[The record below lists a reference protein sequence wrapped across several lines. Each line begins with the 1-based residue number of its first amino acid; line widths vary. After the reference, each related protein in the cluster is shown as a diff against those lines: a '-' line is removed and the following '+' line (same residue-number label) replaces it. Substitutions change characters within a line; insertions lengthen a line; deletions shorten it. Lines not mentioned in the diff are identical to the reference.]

1 MMDRNLIIDVGM
13 NKAEDTAFYLAKGF
27 RVVAVEANP
36 QACSE
41 VAERHDVDVRN
52 GKLTIIN
59 AAIFERGG
67 ELTFYRNIDQPARS
81 TLYPD
86 LMAQWVA
93 SGERFEEVR
102 VPGVTFDE
110 VLRAHGTPRYV
121 KIDIEGAD
129 KLCIEAIAR
138 AEEKPDFLSFEVD
151 FRTLDA
157 VLDVCGAGGAT
168 AYQFVSQM
176 NVPKQM
182 PPRPPLEGGYAP
194 GNFEVGCTGL
204 FGAELP
210 DAWVSLSELRRQARA
225 IATQHRAA
233 KAVRTLAGAVGA
245 QRQADDFV
253 ARAMP
258 KTTDWYDIHV
268 RFG

>member
-1 MMDRNLIIDVGM
+1 MPSRDLIIDVGM

-36 QACSE
+36 QACAE
-41 VAERHDVDVRN
+41 VAARYEADISS

-59 AAIFERGG
+59 AAIFERSG
-67 ELTFYRNIDQPARS
+67 ELTFYRNVDQPARS

-102 VPGVTFDE
+102 VAGITFSD
-110 VLRAHGTPRYV
+110 VLRTYGTPRYL

-129 KLCIEAIAR
+129 KLCIEAVAR
-138 AEEKPDFLSFEVD
+138 ADEKPDYLSFEVD
-151 FRTLDA
+151 FRTLNA

-176 NVPKQM
+176 KVPEQL
-182 PPRPPLEGGYAP
+182 PPQPPKEGSYAS
-194 GNFEVGCTGL
+194 GDFEVGCTGL

-210 DAWVSLSELRRQARA
+210 DAWVTLAELRRQGAA
-225 IATQHRAA
+225 IAAQHRAA
-233 KAVRTLAGAVGA
+233 GAVRALAGVVGA
-245 QRQADDFV
+245 RRQADEFV
-253 ARAMP
+253 KRAMP
-258 KTTDWYDIHV
+258 KTADWYDVHV